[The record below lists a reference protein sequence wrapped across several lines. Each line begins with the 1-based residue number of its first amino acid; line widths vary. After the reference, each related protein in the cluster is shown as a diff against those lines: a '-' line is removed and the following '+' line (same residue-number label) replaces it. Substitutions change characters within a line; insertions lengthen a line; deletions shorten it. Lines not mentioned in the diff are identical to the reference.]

1 MNKMVIS
8 AIIGLLTILMAA
20 CVGSQEA
27 SVTVPPGAQAGDLV
41 GLEPCSYTLKT
52 SMFSSVE
59 YPADCSTLVVPENR
73 ADPNSRLIAVPVI
86 RIRATGD
93 NPAEPIFRLAGG
105 PGQSNIMGFSLTPWF
120 IEDHDIVLVGYR
132 GVDGSVMLACPEVV
146 KAIKTDSGDWL
157 SDPAL

>member
-8 AIIGLLTILMAA
+8 AIIALLTILMAA

-73 ADPNSRLIAVPVI
+73 ADPNSRLIAGARHSHPSY
-86 RIRATGD
+86 RRQSRRADFQASWRTG
-93 NPAEPIFRLAGG
+93 PKQYYG
-105 PGQSNIMGFSLTPWF
+105 
-120 IEDHDIVLVGYR
+120 VLPN
-132 GVDGSVMLACPEVV
+132 AVV
-146 KAIKTDSGDWL
+146 Y
-157 SDPAL
+157 